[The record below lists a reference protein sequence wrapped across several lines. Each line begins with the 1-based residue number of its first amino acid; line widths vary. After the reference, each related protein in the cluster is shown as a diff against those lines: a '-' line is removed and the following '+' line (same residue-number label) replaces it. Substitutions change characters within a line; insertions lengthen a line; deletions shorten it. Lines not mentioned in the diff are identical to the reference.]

1 MVVKVPPFRR
11 PLQGVDLEDKRFID
25 HHLDRLDATGVSRR
39 DFGRLVAGGLAAG
52 LAAERIGAP
61 ATAYAAENGK
71 IAYLYFSATLQYCRT
86 VSKSVQDTAAALGAK
101 STSLDAE
108 FNSNKEYDQFQQL
121 QVAGDLG
128 GIILNPPDASN
139 VKRIA
144 EECQKNKI
152 WMGNVWA
159 TLPWYTPFDAGE
171 YFTYYSCPDDF
182 HAAKEITTMLL
193 TELQKKGKKGGKIIA
208 LDGIPGFSIDVVRIQ
223 GREAAIK
230 NFPDFSFADA
240 LPGNFNMED
249 GHKAAQ
255 ALMTRHPDAVGIYA
269 ANDEEAQGAIA
280 VLKSLG
286 LQPGEDVLI
295 ASAGDG
301 NPEAAQAIKAG
312 YLLCT
317 AANVPQFMGAMMTTR
332 VYDVMHGWKP
342 RAAERM
348 MLWGSRIMTKANV
361 DQYLERYVDNGDV
374 APFNYKLM
382 SKVLHPDDWDP
393 QDLITPL
400 DMDAEWGGIK
410 KPDNY
415 QYPKEYLEA
424 KKSGEME
431 KVAAEYKAHYKIDMF
446 GPSPNKKA

>member
-1 MVVKVPPFRR
+1 MTMKFLARGRALPGAR
-11 PLQGVDLEDKRFID
+11 LIEKKFID
-25 HHLDRLDATGVSRR
+25 RQLERLDTHGVSRR
-39 DFGRLVAGGLAAG
+39 DFVQLVAGGMASG
-52 LAAERIGAP
+52 LAAEALGFP
-61 ATAYAAENGK
+61 VSAYAAENGK
-71 IAYLYFSATLQYCRT
+71 IAYMYFSATLQYCRT
-86 VSKSVQDTAAALGAK
+86 VSKSVQDTAAALGAR
-101 STSLDAE
+101 SVSLDAE

-144 EECQKNKI
+144 EDCQKNKI
-152 WMGNVWA
+152 WMANVWA

-171 YFTYYSCPDDF
+171 YFIYYSCPDDF
-182 HAAKEITTMLL
+182 NAAKEITTTLL
-193 TELQKKGKKGGKIIA
+193 TELKKKGKRGKIIA
-208 LDGIPGFSIDVVRIQ
+208 LDGIPGFVIDVVRQQ
-223 GREAAIK
+223 GRVAAIK
-230 NFPDFSFADA
+230 DFPEFEFADA

-280 VLKSLG
+280 VLKSLS

-301 NPEAAQAIKAG
+301 NPEAAEAIKSG

-332 VYDVMHGWKP
+332 IYDVMHGWKP
-342 RAAERM
+342 RAPERM
-348 MLWGSRIMTKANV
+348 MLWGSRMMTKDNV
-361 DQYLERYVDNGDV
+361 DEYLARYVNNGDI
-374 APFNYKLM
+374 APFNYRLM
-382 SKVLHPDDWDP
+382 SKVLHPNDWDP
-393 QDLITPL
+393 QDLLTPL
-400 DMDAEWGGIK
+400 DMDVEWGGIK

-424 KKSGEME
+424 KQNGEMQ
-431 KVAAEYKAHYKIDMF
+431 KVAAEYKDHYKIDMF